1 MVKAAIKRPWIKGN
15 AASPSHLQKLIVLQG
30 WQGDSWSLITYCK
43 NYKTAL
49 AANHYSGRKK
59 PRILIVTSPI
69 ICPDRSRVPLISQ
82 SDRLLPRL
90 IDTIIWSINS
100 SCQNS
105 TFLELIRLE
114 KRAYTVIEIAK
125 NVTCIILLNDKE
137 ISLLVH
143 VSMKVASIGWYY
155 MKNLWT

>member
-15 AASPSHLQKLIVLQG
+15 AAYPSHLQKLIVLQG

-43 NYKTAL
+43 NYKRAL

-59 PRILIVTSPI
+59 SRILIVTSPI

-125 NVTCIILLNDKE
+125 IC
-137 ISLLVH
+137 
-143 VSMKVASIGWYY
+143 Y
-155 MKNLWT
+155 MYHFIKR